1 MAFPNTF
8 KEENISNSFLNMV
21 FFLTLEFLKL
31 CLFLI
36 ASCKEYKYREVT
48 ERVILCSYADFP
60 YLRFDKVVFSSG

>member
-31 CLFLI
+31 CF
-36 ASCKEYKYREVT
+36 
-48 ERVILCSYADFP
+48 
-60 YLRFDKVVFSSG
+60 